1 VNQVAPAEYRA
12 DAIVLFTRS
21 KAVFGVECG
30 VRVAVEQERDAYG
43 ARVAE
48 LYRELEAAR
57 THIAE
62 PERELA
68 KCRG

>member
-1 VNQVAPAEYRA
+1 MLVHLLE
-12 DAIVLFTRS
+12 
-21 KAVFGVECG
+21 VERG

-62 PERELA
+62 LERELA

>member
-1 VNQVAPAEYRA
+1 MLVHLLE
-12 DAIVLFTRS
+12 
-21 KAVFGVECG
+21 VERG

-48 LYRELEAAR
+48 LNRELEAAR

-68 KCRG
+68 TCRG